1 MDEVRIWTFKNKYQS
16 SYYLTFLIRM
26 LLLKLYLY
34 YSYKQMFSI
43 WGIGIVE
50 IGSSQLKRKKNEDL
64 KN

>member
-43 WGIGIVE
+43 WGIAIVE

>member
-43 WGIGIVE
+43 WGIAIVE
-50 IGSSQLKRKKNEDL
+50 IGSS
-64 KN
+64 